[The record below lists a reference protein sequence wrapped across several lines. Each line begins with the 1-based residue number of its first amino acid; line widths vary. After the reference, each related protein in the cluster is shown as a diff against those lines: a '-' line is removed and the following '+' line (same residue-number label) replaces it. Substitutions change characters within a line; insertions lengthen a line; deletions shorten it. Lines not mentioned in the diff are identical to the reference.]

1 MCNVY
6 SNRCI
11 SLDHHGS
18 GHNVIIFERL
28 AHIWAAADISRY
40 TQEGPRATFDLT
52 SSYGRLDN
60 RGLKWKSKRAPSS
73 PPFLF
78 SIVPLFVRAGRLLAN
93 WRESDVRKRDA
104 FIPLEN
110 FKKKSKL
117 LVELQTKM
125 WEKTDRKGDWVQRLK
140 RYCVYI
146 IAVKN
151 IIAVKPHEEHRHNLC
166 STSPSLWDNPPSSI
180 YFASGPFSFKVYCL
194 MFNGFRSRHLKVISD
209 STFQARCVVIRGDN
223 PRTSS
228 VL

>member
-1 MCNVY
+1 MKRQKGAVF
-6 SNRCI
+6 SSF
-11 SLDHHGS
+11 SLLYCS
-18 GHNVIIFERL
+18 PFCQ
-28 AHIWAAADISRY
+28 S
-40 TQEGPRATFDLT
+40 
-52 SSYGRLDN
+52 
-60 RGLKWKSKRAPSS
+60 SS
-73 PPFLF
+73 PSCELEGKWCEEEG
-78 SIVPLFVRAGRLLAN
+78 SLNTIENISNHWKYLKFVKTSAWIA
-93 WRESDVRKRDA
+93 K
-104 FIPLEN
+104 I
-110 FKKKSKL
+110 
-117 LVELQTKM
+117 

-180 YFASGPFSFKVYCL
+180 YIASGPFSFKVYCL

-228 VL
+228 VQ